1 MPWVIGI
8 VVVVLILVIIST
20 YNSLVSLRNRVRDQ
34 WAQID
39 VQLKRRFDLIPN
51 LIETV
56 KGYTKHDS
64 ETLENIVKVRNTYAS
79 ANTPQEAMEADGEL
93 NKAVSRLFAL
103 AESYPDLKAN
113 TNFLQMQDELKETE
127 NKIASARQ
135 FYNDVVLRYNNKIQM
150 FPSNIVAG
158 LFGFKTEAFFEAN
171 KEEKENVKV
180 KF

>member
-1 MPWVIGI
+1 
-8 VVVVLILVIIST
+8 
-20 YNSLVSLRNRVRDQ
+20 
-34 WAQID
+34 
-39 VQLKRRFDLIPN
+39 
-51 LIETV
+51 
-56 KGYTKHDS
+56 
-64 ETLENIVKVRNTYAS
+64 
-79 ANTPQEAMEADGEL
+79 MEADGEL